1 MVKIPNKLVIFGA
14 VAAAALI
21 IPGTLGP
28 LALPEAYADH
38 NQSNR
43 AVQNAAAG
51 VLAAN
56 VNVQANA
63 DVSDVNICVIARTCE

>member
-1 MVKIPNKLVIFGA
+1 MVKRPNKLLLLGV
-14 VAAAALI
+14 VAAAALVV
-21 IPGTLGP
+21 PGVLGP
-28 LALPEAYADH
+28 LALQEAYADH

-63 DVSDVNICVIARTCE
+63 DVSDVNICVIARTCS